1 MLPLRIASLL
11 GGLAQ
16 SLGGAAA
23 ALLARDLGGSDA
35 VAGLPQAVLVVGSAV
50 AALGMSALSRRY
62 GRPRALA
69 AGLAVAT
76 GGSVVVVFAGDLL
89 GLLAGTL
96 LLGAGTAA
104 VMLGRYA
111 AADSAPEGARAR
123 AMATVLV
130 ATTVGAVAG
139 PNLLV
144 PADALGRALGLP
156 GLGGA
161 YVVAAL
167 CFAIAAGLL
176 LRLPARPPAV
186 EPDPRGAVPGGTA
199 VRGLAVLALANLVMV
214 GVMTMAPV
222 HLHHLGAGLGAIG
235 LVVSLHVAGMFAP
248 APLSG
253 RLTDRWGAVP
263 TTALAGAMLVVSAL
277 LAAVGAGAPL
287 VLGVALVLLGVGW
300 NLGLVAGST
309 LLTAGVP
316 AAERPRREGWGEV
329 AMGVAAGGGGAASG
343 AVMSGGGYG
352 LLASAG
358 AAVAA
363 LVVAAAWQ
371 ARVSGCRNAA
381 RPAPAPSP
389 PRPRGPSAAPWS
401 PARRGAGG

>member
-1 MLPLRIASLL
+1 VLPLRIASLL

-23 ALLARDLGGSDA
+23 ALMARDLSGSDA
-35 VAGLPQAVLVVGSAV
+35 VAGLPQALLVVGSAV
-50 AALGMSALSRRY
+50 AALGMSALSSRY

-69 AGLAVAT
+69 TGMAVAT
-76 GGSVVVVFAGDLL
+76 AGSVVVLAGDLL

-111 AADSAPEGARAR
+111 AAENAPEGSRGR

-144 PADALGRALGLP
+144 PSDALGRALGLP
-156 GLGGA
+156 GLAGA

-167 CFAIAAGLL
+167 CFALAAGLL
-176 LRLPARPPAV
+176 LLLLPARPPAV
-186 EPDPRGAVPGGTA
+186 EPEPRAAAPGGTA
-199 VRGLAVLALANLVMV
+199 VRGLTVLALANLVMV

-222 HLHHLGAGLGAIG
+222 HLHHLGVGLGTIG
-235 LVVSLHVAGMFAP
+235 LVVSLHIAGMFAP

-253 RLTDRWGAVP
+253 RLTDRWGPVP
-263 TTALAGAMLVVSAL
+263 TTALAGAVLVVSAL
-277 LAAVGAGAPL
+277 LAAAGAGAPL

-300 NLGLVAGST
+300 NLGLVAGSA

-329 AMGVAAGGGGAASG
+329 AMGVAAAGGGAASG

-371 ARVSGCRNAA
+371 ARISGRRSAP

-389 PRPRGPSAAPWS
+389 PRPRGSSAAPWS
-401 PARRGAGG
+401 RARRGADG